1 MGSRAAVRGV
11 ADDRSGAPGT
21 ASDRHVDDPEQ
32 RVWHLAAT
40 TVTPDQDVAD
50 LLDGAAHRS
59 LRNGDAVRAVSALL
73 RAAELSPHAPDRA
86 RRLAEAAYLG
96 ADVTGELRN
105 VPLLL
110 AEARRAHPEE
120 GASLP
125 AAVATAYHL
134 LNGDGDV
141 DTALRILVSAVD
153 EALRSAENDDGG
165 LNEALHTLLLVCSFS
180 GRDSPWRPFQAA
192 ITQLA
197 ARVSSTLAV
206 SASTFADPARATAA
220 ELERL
225 DSFLAASDDQADP
238 SQAVR
243 LGIAAFYVDRLAG
256 VRRSLWRVVH
266 DGRAGG
272 AVASEVSAL
281 MMLCHDALQTGE
293 WDDAQRWAEEGVA
306 LADSH
311 GYRLIAWPGW
321 HCLAALAAVRGD
333 EDSALRRAD
342 EMAAWAAPRGA
353 RTVEQYAVHARLL
366 AASARGDFE
375 EAYRQANTIA
385 PAGQFPPHVPIAL
398 WVPLDLVEA
407 AIRTGRRTEA
417 AAHVTALRRLELT
430 AASPRLAM
438 IVAGA
443 AGLAASDHG
452 GTALFEES
460 LSTPGGDGYPFEQ
473 ARVRLAYGEHLR
485 RTRRLGAARRELATA
500 LETFTRLGAGPW
512 AARAAKELRA
522 TGRSRSSAGTRDRT
536 ALTPQE
542 KEVALLAASGLSNK
556 EIGTRLYLSP
566 RTVSAHLYRVF
577 PKLGITARAALRDAL
592 TGSSADARHG
602 GGPSGDPSGRG

>member
-1 MGSRAAVRGV
+1 MGPRAAARGL

-40 TVTPDQDVAD
+40 TVTPDRDVAD

-73 RAAELSPHAPDRA
+73 RAAELSPHARDRA

-110 AEARRAHPEE
+110 AEARRAHPED
-120 GASLP
+120 GVSLP

-153 EALRSAENDDGG
+153 EALRSAGDDDGG

-192 ITQLA
+192 ITRLT
-197 ARVSSTLAV
+197 ARVPLTLAL
-206 SASTFADPARATAA
+206 SASTFADPARATTA

-225 DSFLAASDDQADP
+225 DSALAASDDQADP

-256 VRRSLWRVVH
+256 VRRPLWRVVH

-293 WDDAQRWAEEGVA
+293 WDDAQRWA
-306 LADSH
+306 
-311 GYRLIAWPGW
+311 
-321 HCLAALAAVRGD
+321 
-333 EDSALRRAD
+333 
-342 EMAAWAAPRGA
+342 
-353 RTVEQYAVHARLL
+353 
-366 AASARGDFE
+366 
-375 EAYRQANTIA
+375 
-385 PAGQFPPHVPIAL
+385 
-398 WVPLDLVEA
+398 
-407 AIRTGRRTEA
+407 
-417 AAHVTALRRLELT
+417 
-430 AASPRLAM
+430 
-438 IVAGA
+438 
-443 AGLAASDHG
+443 
-452 GTALFEES
+452 
-460 LSTPGGDGYPFEQ
+460 
-473 ARVRLAYGEHLR
+473 
-485 RTRRLGAARRELATA
+485 
-500 LETFTRLGAGPW
+500 
-512 AARAAKELRA
+512 
-522 TGRSRSSAGTRDRT
+522 
-536 ALTPQE
+536 
-542 KEVALLAASGLSNK
+542 
-556 EIGTRLYLSP
+556 
-566 RTVSAHLYRVF
+566 
-577 PKLGITARAALRDAL
+577 
-592 TGSSADARHG
+592 
-602 GGPSGDPSGRG
+602 